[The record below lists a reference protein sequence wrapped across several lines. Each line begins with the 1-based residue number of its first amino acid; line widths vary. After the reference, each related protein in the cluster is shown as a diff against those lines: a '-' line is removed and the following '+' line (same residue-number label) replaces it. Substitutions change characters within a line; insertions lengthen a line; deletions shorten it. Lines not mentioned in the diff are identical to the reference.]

1 MTENKKKREYSAP
14 ALEKGFEILELLA
27 EEQKPMSLVQISNT
41 LNRSKSELYRMLS
54 ALEKMGYLCR
64 NEGSDYF
71 HITNRLFDLGLRV
84 PPVGT
89 LVEAAYPIMR
99 ELAAT
104 ISQSCHIAVESQ
116 NRMVVVAKV
125 ENPGSVG
132 FSVHLGHHLNL
143 HESGSGQ
150 VLLAWK
156 SDSQQ
161 VKALDKLAAE
171 NHNCD
176 IKELKATLQ
185 EIRKRGFAKV
195 KSPIIQGLHDISYPI
210 TAGDSSHIIG
220 TLTVPFLK
228 NTQSEVNIA
237 VAEKYISETAALL
250 SELSLSYSGQ
260 F

>member
-1 MTENKKKREYSAP
+1 MTEIKKKREYSAP

-27 EEQKPMSLVQISNT
+27 EEQKPMSLVQISTT
-41 LNRSKSELYRMLS
+41 LNRSKSELYRMLA
-54 ALEKMGYLCR
+54 ALEKMGYLRR
-64 NEGSDYF
+64 NAGSDYF

-104 ISQSCHIAVESQ
+104 ISQACHIAVESQ

-156 SDSQQ
+156 SPTQQ
-161 VKALDKLAAE
+161 AKALTQLSTE
-171 NHNCD
+171 NKECD
-176 IKELKATLQ
+176 IAQLEETLKET
-185 EIRKRGFAKV
+185 KRLGFAKV

-210 TAGDSSHIIG
+210 FVGDSQHIIG

-228 NTQSEVNIA
+228 NNQSDVNITA
-237 VAEKYISETAALL
+237 AQKYINEASLLL

-260 F
+260 L

>member
-1 MTENKKKREYSAP
+1 MEENKKKREYSAP

-27 EEQKPMSLVQISNT
+27 EEQKPMSLVQISTT
-41 LNRSKSELYRMLS
+41 LNRSKSELYRMLA

-64 NEGSDYF
+64 NAGSDYF

-156 SDSQQ
+156 SATQQ
-161 VKALDKLAAE
+161 KKALDVLTQADKE
-171 NHNCD
+171 CD
-176 IKELKATLQ
+176 LEQLQ
-185 EIRKRGFAKV
+185 ETLKEIKKLGYAKV
-195 KSPIIQGLHDISYPI
+195 NSPIIQGLHDIAYPI
-210 TAGDSSHIIG
+210 FAGDSDHIIG

-228 NTQSEVNIA
+228 NSQSLINIKTA
-237 VAEKYISETAALL
+237 QKHINKVAIEL

-260 F
+260 L

>member
-1 MTENKKKREYSAP
+1 MTEIKKKREYSAP

-27 EEQKPMSLVQISNT
+27 EEQKPMSLVQISTT
-41 LNRSKSELYRMLS
+41 LNRSKSELYRMLA
-54 ALEKMGYLCR
+54 ALEKMGYLRR
-64 NEGSDYF
+64 NAGSDYF
-71 HITNRLFDLGLRV
+71 HS
-84 PPVGT
+84 T

-104 ISQSCHIAVESQ
+104 ISQACHIAVESQ

-156 SDSQQ
+156 SPTQQ
-161 VKALDKLAAE
+161 AKALTQLSTE
-171 NHNCD
+171 NKECD
-176 IKELKATLQ
+176 IAQLEETLKET
-185 EIRKRGFAKV
+185 KRLGFAKV

-210 TAGDSSHIIG
+210 FVGDSQHIIG

-228 NTQSEVNIA
+228 NNQSDVNITA
-237 VAEKYISETAALL
+237 AQKYINEASLLL

-260 F
+260 L